1 MLGQCGL
8 FWRLVQQ
15 NVALTDRSGNQ
26 EQSNPFIEINDEP
39 DVVFTTTKGTIMFH
53 KNSRVQ
59 ISWALYRRII
69 DCDLSATSF
78 RVLIGLL
85 LHHDDLDHWQS
96 DHVFEPDLA
105 RAFLVLTEFRR
116 HVGLRGNNDALAF
129 KKVVC
134 ELEASGLFVEI
145 RLRNCSKVIE
155 WVFSA
160 NIFADQLDR
169 DLYVLLTLSE
179 VAECTTPLE
188 YQVLCE
194 LTRVQ
199 QMNAPQF
206 DTSYLRA
213 ARMSGDAIDWKILR
227 KQLKRIL
234 GKWSVRKNAIFVVAL
249 LRPKPDLRVSGIAI
263 RFLTKKSKWHR
274 KAFYTYPPNTKFVR
288 VAEGKIHN
296 LDAET
301 IGEAVRKNLPTTGFS
316 VETTRSKPVSQIS
329 LSNSF

>member
-1 MLGQCGL
+1 
-8 FWRLVQQ
+8 
-15 NVALTDRSGNQ
+15 
-26 EQSNPFIEINDEP
+26 
-39 DVVFTTTKGTIMFH
+39 MFH

-116 HVGLRGNNDALAF
+116 QVGLGGNNDALTF
-129 KKVVC
+129 KKVIR
-134 ELEASGLFVEI
+134 ELKHSGLFVEI
-145 RLRNCSKVIE
+145 QLLNGSKIIE
-155 WVFSA
+155 WVFSSDVFL
-160 NIFADQLDR
+160 NQLDR
-169 DLYVLLTLSE
+169 DFYVLLTLSE
-179 VAECTTPLE
+179 VAECRTQLE
-188 YQVLCE
+188 YQILCE

-199 QMNAPQF
+199 RMSAPQF

-213 ARMSGDAIDWKILR
+213 SPMSGEMIDWKRLR

-249 LRPKPDLRVSGIAI
+249 LRPKPDLRISSIAI
-263 RFLTKKSKWHR
+263 RFTNKTSSWHR

-301 IGEAVRKNLPTTGFS
+301 IGEAVRKNLPTTGFN